1 MKKILVLA
9 GVIFGFLNLSWGQ
22 LSFPGTPAS
31 FQKEQLSW
39 YVPTVDLPALDIEKL
54 WNEDLAAKD
63 KGTPLRIGVNHQ
75 VTLNMYNSGKWD
87 HLPNGERIWRMGVR
101 SEGALALHFN
111 FSQFEIPKGAEVYI
125 YSPDHQYVAGM
136 YDRRSTLE
144 DGAFYAQDIPGDE
157 MIIEYYQ
164 PASVEGTPQIEI
176 SSVGHTY
183 KDGSN
188 YKGFHGTAVG
198 DCHINT
204 ACPEVEPWR
213 DQVNSVV
220 LIKITVGN
228 DIYMCSGAMIN
239 NTRQD
244 NTPYVFTAE
253 HCYEPGAAWR
263 FYFGYESTT
272 CESIGGSYNKVAIG
286 GEVVAKESASD
297 FMLLKITGNINE
309 NYKPNIFLAGWNRN
323 TGTPSVGA
331 AIHHP
336 GGDYKKYSKPRLVS
350 PGTGYYAKYWRV
362 NWLLGDENKGTTEQG
377 SSGSPLFDAN
387 GYIVGSLC
395 CGTSSCE
402 YIDQYNVGPSGAD
415 HYGRFSYS
423 WTNNNTTISTRKLQ
437 PWLDPD
443 DLGNILLAGRYWNHT
458 VGVEQYKEIQTFKV
472 LPNPSEG
479 SVTFKDLELKTTA
492 TCSVYDPM
500 GRLLISITLHPDDL
514 FQFDWSH
521 LSNGLYLVE
530 IQSQQQHYRAKMLI
544 AK

>member
-1 MKKILVLA
+1 MKRILVLA

-22 LSFPGTPAS
+22 LSFPGTPVS

-39 YVPTVDLPALDIEKL
+39 YVPTVDLPSLDIQKL
-54 WNEDLAAKD
+54 LDEDAVSKD
-63 KGTPLRIGVNHQ
+63 KGTPLRVGVNHQ

-87 HLPNGERIWRMGVR
+87 HLPNGERIWRMAVR

-111 FSQFEIPKGAEVYI
+111 FSQFVIPKGAEVYI
-125 YSPDHQYVAGM
+125 YSPDHQHIAGM
-136 YDRRSTLE
+136 YDQRSTLE

-164 PASVEGTPQIEI
+164 PASVDGTPQIEI

-183 KDGSN
+183 KAISN
-188 YKGFHGTAVG
+188 YKGYHGTAEG

-220 LIKITVGN
+220 LIKITAGEYV
-228 DIYMCSGAMIN
+228 YMCSGAMIN

-253 HCYEPGAAWR
+253 HCYESGAAWR
-263 FYFGYESTT
+263 FYFGYETSS
-272 CESIGGSYNKVAIG
+272 CEAVGGSFNKVAIG
-286 GEVVAKESASD
+286 GQLVAKGQDSD
-297 FMLLKITGNINE
+297 FMLLKITGDINE

-323 TGTPSVGA
+323 TTTPSVGA

-336 GGDYKKYSKPRLVS
+336 GGDYKKYSKPRSVTS
-350 PGTGYYAKYWRV
+350 GTGYYTSFWRV
-362 NWLLGDENKGTTEQG
+362 GWLLGENNKGTTEQG

-402 YIDQYNVGPSGAD
+402 YIDANNVGPSGYD
-415 HYGRFSYS
+415 HYGKFSYS
-423 WTNNNTTISTRKLQ
+423 WTGNNTTNNARKLQ

-443 DLGNILLAGRYWNHT
+443 NWGNMALAGRYWNDQ
-458 VGVEQYKEIQTFKV
+458 VGVEQYSAIETFTV
-472 LPNPSEG
+472 HPNPSG
-479 SVTFKDLELKTTA
+479 GLVTFKGLELESTA

-500 GRLLISITLHPDDL
+500 GRLLISTMLQPDDL
-514 FQFDWSH
+514 YQFDWSY
-521 LSNGLYLVE
+521 LSHGLYLVE
-530 IQSQQQHYRAKMLI
+530 VKSLQKHYRAKLLI
-544 AK
+544 TK